1 MRTFLASYR
10 SIELCMT
17 HFDHTIEIHR
27 NIRDNT
33 SKTCCASIIPSG
45 NERNVTQKLYE
56 S

>member
-1 MRTFLASYR
+1 
-10 SIELCMT
+10 MT

-27 NIRDNT
+27 NIRDDT
-33 SKTCCASIIPSG
+33 AYDTQRRSKTCCASIIPLE